1 MIGMVWRV
9 EIKDKNSTIWA
20 QNSGGW
26 RMILDNSCPAC
37 VVLSVN
43 ISILWVVSPLLS
55 SLQWPV
61 LSSPPVY
68 ISDLTNISSNIVSVY
83 LQLKTHSALP
93 DSFISSKYK
102 ITSKYCVVT
111 VLLQRL
117 LCSTTTTLLCWD
129 LEFYWFL
136 LIFLL
141 TSPPALPPPVTS
153 SRILSRSHR
162 WRSTDPRDRE
172 RRSAGK
178 EAEEEDEQPCG
189 K

>member
-1 MIGMVWRV
+1 M
-9 EIKDKNSTIWA
+9 
-20 QNSGGW
+20 
-26 RMILDNSCPAC
+26 LDNSCPAY

-43 ISILWVVSPLLS
+43 ISILWVVSSLLS
-55 SLQWPV
+55 SPHYNGPV

-111 VLLQRL
+111 VLLQLL

-129 LEFYWFL
+129 FEFYWFL
-136 LIFLL
+136 LIFWLP
-141 TSPPALPPPVTS
+141 SPPVPPLPVTS